1 MYSESILQTLF
12 CKVVSLQQILDNY
25 NLRCNDDCPQ
35 LASILKKVFV
45 CVEHSGK
52 LWPSK
57 KLSFDVSFD
66 LEDVIHH
73 AIEHLLTRKIT
84 SILTQGYKHLREYGN
99 TIRLQGTI
107 GICSTSFNS
116 IVAYLKTEPWEML
129 HKTIG
134 TDLFFHL
141 LTDTYVFV
149 TVPNR
154 CYVQLTGLPV
164 PKFTPK
170 NYNCKQ
176 TCSLQKSFLK
186 YDKVS
191 GKRINSKVQLKSNGE
206 GKEKRNKNDLEELKN
221 VKENCN
227 YLNAVNT
234 KEIERRKSF
243 VLPSSKRKNEFP
255 PVVSPKKVKLSDE
268 KFQEPLSFHSPLH
281 VKQKFS
287 QYTNWK
293 SRWIG
298 VTFPNY
304 NRNNSTLIRRSKI
317 FYSAVKRESIGKN
330 HILNRVSN
338 SNSGVYTV
346 LNNIFKFDKVNL
358 TFKRIPKYFM
368 PLKPLIKSLIVKF
381 QKFPFLS
388 LLKHYCPLPK
398 WFKIGKSRER
408 KNKKFKEVTLRE
420 KIRYKIAVKSFVAPY
435 QVRLEYRC
443 ERKRQLRPS

>member
-1 MYSESILQTLF
+1 MYSESILQILF

-45 CVEHSGK
+45 CVEHSGR

-57 KLSFDVSFD
+57 KMSFDVSFD

-73 AIEHLLTRKIT
+73 AIEHLLTRKKT
-84 SILTQGYKHLREYGN
+84 NILTLGYKHLREYGN
-99 TIRLQGTI
+99 NIRLQGTI
-107 GICSTSFNS
+107 GICSSSFNS

-134 TDLFFHL
+134 TDLLFHL

-154 CYVQLTGLPV
+154 CYIQLTGLPV
-164 PKFTPK
+164 SKFTQK

-176 TCSLQKSFLK
+176 TCSLQKSFLRP
-186 YDKVS
+186 DKVS
-191 GKRINSKVQLKSNGE
+191 WKKINSRVQVKSNE
-206 GKEKRNKNDLEELKN
+206 DGKEKIMLGDCRTKRNNELEELKN
-221 VKENCN
+221 LKENCN
-227 YLNAVNT
+227 HLNAVNT
-234 KEIERRKSF
+234 NEIERRKSS
-243 VLPSSKRKNEFP
+243 VLSSSKRRNEFP
-255 PVVSPKKVKLSDE
+255 QVVSPKKVKLSDK
-268 KFQEPLSFHSPLH
+268 KFQEPLSFHSRLH
-281 VKQKFS
+281 FKEKFS

-304 NRNNSTLIRRSKI
+304 NRNNSTLIKRSKI
-317 FYSAVKRESIGKN
+317 FYSPVKREIIGKK

-368 PLKPLIKSLIVKF
+368 PLKPLIKSFIVKF

-398 WFKIGKSRER
+398 WFKIGKSR
-408 KNKKFKEVTLRE
+408 KKENEKFREVTLRE
-420 KIRYKIAVKSFVAPY
+420 NIRYKIAVKSFVAPY
-435 QVRLEYRC
+435 QVRLGV
-443 ERKRQLRPS
+443 